1 MTTNDDNAGA
11 GITQAQR
18 LAESMSN
25 AHYKWK
31 ERWDY
36 EKGLPGKEPQRLMEY
51 TVTLHCTY
59 DEFQSVLLAL
69 KGFCPGR
76 KWYYQN
82 EMGGRCAN
90 GTD

>member
-1 MTTNDDNAGA
+1 
-11 GITQAQR
+11 
-18 LAESMSN
+18 
-25 AHYKWK
+25 
-31 ERWDY
+31 
-36 EKGLPGKEPQRLMEY
+36 MEY

-76 KWYYQN
+76 KWYHQN

-90 GTD
+90 GKD